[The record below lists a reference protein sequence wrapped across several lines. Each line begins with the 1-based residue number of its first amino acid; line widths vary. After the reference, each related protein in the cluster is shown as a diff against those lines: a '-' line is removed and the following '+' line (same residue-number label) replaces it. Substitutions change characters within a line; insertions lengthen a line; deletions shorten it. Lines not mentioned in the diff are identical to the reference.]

1 MVRLFILCSCR
12 VPSSYRPSA
21 AWLEGKHGLTA
32 VCDACSDEHGI
43 TPSGSYEVRLR
54 SEAALHTFCTATWR
68 PGRDVIS
75 GAGSIA

>member
-1 MVRLFILCSCR
+1 M
-12 VPSSYRPSA
+12 
-21 AWLEGKHGLTA
+21 
-32 VCDACSDEHGI
+32 CDTCSDEHGI

-54 SEAALHTFCTATWR
+54 SEAALHTFCTAAWR